1 MDDSKPTSKKKG
13 KKSRIEPE
21 RIAASLTRFRG
32 NVYLSAKEL
41 EVSRSALL
49 AQIYQNKHLQQILED
64 ERQGMVDIAE
74 SKMLQA
80 IMDKQG
86 WAIIYTL
93 KTQGKKRGWSD
104 KEEKQ
109 VVTDEKTIVE
119 LPAKVPLPAEEPLP
133 GIPAFDGDVSEP
145 GTDEPLPPVQ

>member
-1 MDDSKPTSKKKG
+1 MDADKPTSNKKAR
-13 KKSRIEPE
+13 KSKLNSEH
-21 RIAASLTRFRG
+21 IAASLTRTKG

-41 EVSRSALL
+41 GVSRSALL

-133 GIPAFDGDVSEP
+133 GIPAFETEP
-145 GTDEPLPPVQ
+145 GTDEPLPPVA